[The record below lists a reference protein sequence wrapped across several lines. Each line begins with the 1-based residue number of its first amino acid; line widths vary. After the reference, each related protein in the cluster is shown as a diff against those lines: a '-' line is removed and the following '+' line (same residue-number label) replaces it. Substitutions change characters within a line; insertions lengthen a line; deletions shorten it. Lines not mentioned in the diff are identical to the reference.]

1 MVTLADNV
9 VTKTRARGAAD
20 ATQRA
25 PAASSAVAADT
36 RNVGTVERAA
46 SLAGGAAL
54 AVYGAKRKDLGGAVL
69 ALLGAALVQRG
80 ASGHCPVYEGLGL
93 DTSAPGRI
101 GLVQQHGPNA
111 VLDASK
117 AIKVERAVTIALPA
131 ADLYR
136 FWRNFENLPRIMNH
150 LESVTVLD
158 STRSRWKAK
167 GAAGTTLEW
176 EAVIHNEIPDRL
188 IAWKSV
194 DEATVPNAGSV
205 HFDEAP
211 GGRGTEVKI
220 VLEYQPRG
228 GKLGQMVARLF
239 GEEPEQ
245 QVREDLR
252 RFKAVM
258 ESGEAPTTEGQP
270 RCG

>member
-1 MVTLADNV
+1 M
-9 VTKTRARGAAD
+9 
-20 ATQRA
+20 
-25 PAASSAVAADT
+25 
-36 RNVGTVERAA
+36 
-46 SLAGGAAL
+46 
-54 AVYGAKRKDLGGAVL
+54 
-69 ALLGAALVQRG
+69 
-80 ASGHCPVYEGLGL
+80 
-93 DTSAPGRI
+93 
-101 GLVQQHGPNA
+101 
-111 VLDASK
+111 
-117 AIKVERAVTIALPA
+117 
-131 ADLYR
+131 
-136 FWRNFENLPRIMNH
+136 
-150 LESVTVLD
+150 
-158 STRSRWKAK
+158 
-167 GAAGTTLEW
+167 
-176 EAVIHNEIPDRL
+176 
-188 IAWKSV
+188 
-194 DEATVPNAGSV
+194 PNAGSV